1 MAEDADI
8 ERVAIDLTLGI
19 QADILID
26 LASGFARI
34 NHVAAAETIRTIEEK
49 IVRDLRER
57 ATGLRARGLSAEGI
71 AQVAGYVTDTIKEAR
86 EKMAEGETTLR
97 SPSGGI
103 FSRIFEFLVELLLGL
118 HERDGVARTVT
129 CQNGSANVA
138 FSIITRDGSTTV
150 QMIERRR

>member
-57 ATGLRARGLSAEGI
+57 ATDLRARGLSAEGVV
-71 AQVAGYVTDTIKEAR
+71 QVAGYLADTIKEAR
-86 EKMAEGETTLR
+86 QKIAEER
-97 SPSGGI
+97 PANGGI
-103 FSRIFEFLVELLLGL
+103 LSRIFKFLDELKKRVGEAPLRQ
-118 HERDGVARTVT
+118 E
-129 CQNGSANVA
+129 
-138 FSIITRDGSTTV
+138 ITKG
-150 QMIERRR
+150 

>member
-34 NHVAAAETIRTIEEK
+34 NHVAAAETVRTIEEK

-71 AQVAGYVTDTIKEAR
+71 AQVAGYLTDTIKEAR

-118 HERDGVARTVT
+118 HERWR
-129 CQNGSANVA
+129 SANSHMPERFCERSFQHHYA
-138 FSIITRDGSTTV
+138 GRKHNSSNDRTST
-150 QMIERRR
+150 

>member
-57 ATGLRARGLSAEGI
+57 ATGLRAGVSAPRVSPKWQ
-71 AQVAGYVTDTIKEAR
+71 A
-86 EKMAEGETTLR
+86 TLPIR
-97 SPSGGI
+97 SRRPG
-103 FSRIFEFLVELLLGL
+103 RRWRRAKL
-118 HERDGVARTVT
+118 H
-129 CQNGSANVA
+129 
-138 FSIITRDGSTTV
+138 
-150 QMIERRR
+150 